1 MVNSRVATPAHDAR
15 GVSLVEVLIALL
27 VLAFGV
33 LAVGRMF
40 PAGSRAQVQD
50 HLLTGANNYA
60 QEKLEDLSAF
70 AWNDTAL
77 TVGRHPGGSATEAIG
92 SNSEWQR
99 FYVVSSMTAPLD
111 NLKKVDVTVNYGG
124 AGLSGQ
130 RSVVASTYLRR

>member
-1 MVNSRVATPAHDAR
+1 MNPSPLLRHPER
-15 GVSLVEVLIALL
+15 GLSLVEVLIALI

-33 LAVGRMF
+33 LAVGRVF

-60 QEKLEDLSAF
+60 REEIEALSALQ
-70 AWNDTAL
+70 WGDPL
-77 TVGRHPGGSATEAIG
+77 LSVGRHPAVGTEQLGASG
-92 SNSEWQR
+92 AWQR
-99 FYVVSSMTAPLD
+99 FYVVTQMAVPLD
-111 NLKKVDVTVNYGG
+111 NLKKVDVTVSYGG